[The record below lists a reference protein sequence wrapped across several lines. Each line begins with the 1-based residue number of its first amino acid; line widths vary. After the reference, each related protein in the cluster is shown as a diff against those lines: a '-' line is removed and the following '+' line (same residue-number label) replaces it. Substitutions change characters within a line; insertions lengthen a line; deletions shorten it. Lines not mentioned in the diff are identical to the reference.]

1 MGMLRCFIAISL
13 SDGIHLQLDNII
25 TALRP
30 QIPAGALRWT
40 PVHNIHLTLK
50 FLGDVSSTQL
60 DLLKD
65 GIKSVADRLSPFEMV
80 LNGLG
85 AFPNK
90 QKPRVLWVGVEAP
103 KELFTLQRGIENE
116 MSRLG
121 YPLEEKRFSPHLTL
135 ARVSRNS
142 SSSESLDIAR
152 ALERNS
158 VDPIQTGSIQAV
170 DLYKSDLQPDGAV
183 YSKLAGFK
191 LGNTQKS

>member
-80 LNGLG
+80 INGLG

-103 KELFTLQRGIENE
+103 KELFSLQRGIENE